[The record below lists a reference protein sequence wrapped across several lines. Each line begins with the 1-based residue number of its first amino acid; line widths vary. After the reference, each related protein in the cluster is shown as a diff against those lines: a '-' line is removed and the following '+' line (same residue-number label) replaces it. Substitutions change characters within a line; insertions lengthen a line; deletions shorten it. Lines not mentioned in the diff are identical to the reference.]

1 MYAWDHV
8 PPVLPVLYPVSR
20 VHTLLRSGT
29 RDAGSPMSKG
39 VCIFMLVPSVYL
51 RRWRRTQIKVVTK
64 VQVKTAR
71 VKKSYKAEERRQW
84 RKFGDCAGLE
94 PGEMGAN
101 VTFTTTDD
109 VLLERKKQGSEEEKS
124 VDMFANLCTSGC
136 EE

>member
-1 MYAWDHV
+1 MGGAY
-8 PPVLPVLYPVSR
+8 
-20 VHTLLRSGT
+20 
-29 RDAGSPMSKG
+29 
-39 VCIFMLVPSVYL
+39 
-51 RRWRRTQIKVVTK
+51 QIKVVTR

-109 VLLERKKQGSEEEKS
+109 VLLERKKQSSEEEKS
-124 VDMFANLCTSGC
+124 VDMFSNLCTSCLGSNAC
-136 EE
+136 TKMRKTNISFNIAHLL